1 MGNQEPLVHAK
12 PLRVLLIEDSDFD
25 ATLLMRIL
33 GKGGYQLAYER
44 VETASQLQE
53 ALAREWDLVIAD
65 YNLPQ
70 FSAPAALEMVKAA
83 GRDIPFIIVS
93 GAIGETTAVAAMKA
107 GAHDYLMKGNLTRL
121 IPVIERELREAD
133 NRAEQRE
140 TAEALRESEL
150 RYRLLWQT
158 ATDAVLLFDKHG
170 RIHFANPAVK
180 EVFGYSPEELVG
192 RDVYILQ
199 PQDAHWSNRG
209 GLKRYLKMAAPGRNW
224 QPRETVGV
232 KKDGTQFPVEVAFSN
247 MEVEHQSWFVV
258 FIRDLTERKR
268 TEAEL
273 KESLEQFR
281 VAREIQQHLFPKVAP
296 SLEGIDLAGR
306 SFPADATGGD
316 YFDFLQMK
324 GDCLGIVVG
333 DVTGHGVGPAL
344 LMAETRAYLRILA
357 RTNSD
362 AGVILTK
369 ANKVLAEDVGYERYV
384 TLFLA
389 RLHAPSRKV
398 AYVNAG
404 HIPGYIFGS
413 TGEVLS
419 VLKRTGVPLGL
430 RPDSVYQESSEI
442 ELAPGQMLLMLTDGF
457 EEAVGPDEEM
467 LGTERVL
474 ECVRKNRD
482 LPAAQIVEGLYRAFK
497 EHTGSAPQ
505 TDDLTVIVLKVK

>member
-1 MGNQEPLVHAK
+1 MAK

-25 ATLLMRIL
+25 ATLLVRIL
-33 GKGGYQLAYER
+33 GKGGYQLEHER
-44 VETASQLQE
+44 VEKPEQLAK

-70 FSAPAALEMVKAA
+70 FSAPAALEMVQQT

-121 IPVIERELREAD
+121 LPVIERELREAQ
-133 NRAEQRE
+133 NRAGRRQ
-140 TAEALRESEL
+140 TSEALKESEL
-150 RYRLLWQT
+150 RYRLLWET
-158 ATDAVLLFDKHG
+158 ATDAVVLFDKTG
-170 RIHFANPAVK
+170 QIHFANPAVE
-180 EVFGYSPEELVG
+180 EVFGYAPGELVG
-192 RDVYILQ
+192 KEGFILQ
-199 PQDAHWSNRG
+199 PEEIRWSNRG
-209 GLKRYLKMAAPGRNW
+209 GIKRYLKSAVPGRNW
-224 QPRETVGV
+224 RARETVGL
-232 KKDGTQFPVEVAFSN
+232 KKNGTEFPVEAAFSN
-247 MEVEHQSWFVV
+247 MEVGDQSWFVV
-258 FIRDLTERKR
+258 FFRDVTDRKR

-273 KESLEQFR
+273 KESHEQFR
-281 VAREIQQHLFPKVAP
+281 VAREIQQHLFPKTAP
-296 SLEGIDLAGR
+296 QFDGFEIAGK

-316 YFDFLQMK
+316 YFDFLPMLE
-324 GDCLGIVVG
+324 GCVGVVVG

-357 RTNSD
+357 KTNSD

-389 RLHAPSRKV
+389 RLDPQTRKV

-404 HIPGYIFGS
+404 HIPGYLFGA
-413 TGEVLS
+413 GGDVLS

-430 RPDSVYQESSEI
+430 RPDTVYQESTQI

-457 EEAVGPDEEM
+457 EEAISAEEEM
-467 LGTERVL
+467 FGAERVIGFIQ
-474 ECVRKNRD
+474 EHRH
-482 LPAAQIVEGLYRAFK
+482 LPATEIVDRLYGAFR
-497 EHTGSAPQ
+497 EFTGNAPQ
-505 TDDLTVIVLKVK
+505 LDDLTVIVIKVR